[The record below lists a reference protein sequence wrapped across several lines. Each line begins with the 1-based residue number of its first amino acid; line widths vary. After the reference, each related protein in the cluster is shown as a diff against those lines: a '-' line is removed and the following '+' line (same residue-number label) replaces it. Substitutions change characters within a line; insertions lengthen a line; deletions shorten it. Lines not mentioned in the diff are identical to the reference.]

1 MTSKRHLNTCI
12 SNIRITAEQKSKY
25 ESDPGRKGISELRSE
40 INFQVLADLTKPS
53 QPVPMSS
60 NNSLVPPS
68 GLNFGSLNNS
78 QDNIADKLK
87 TAMNGLQNG
96 VAIKIADN
104 SQKESVNKNQP
115 IKDEEPSSSKPEQ
128 NSEEANIKSALDL
141 LDGNNMTPELAQQI
155 LKIFSQTTDEPIPDS
170 LANNKPPKMI
180 SGASI
185 ESLSLAM
192 PSDATSGEAS
202 GETFNQCP
210 AWGCKRK
217 FTSFTHGGKSNISS
231 LWIHMQNAHRAAFVV
246 FRRLKRP
253 GFDKYCEK
261 CKFWL
266 KGAEWYN
273 HRNLRR
279 YQSEGNRP
287 EGTYCDVY
295 QRLAQDLEKM
305 DNPMQLLNIRMCME
319 QYHCDVPDGDHLA
332 AEQAMQDDNLNFGL
346 ENYMD
351 TLPSMVDFHGTDSP
365 TFTFNRPIYNS
376 PSTEMPIIEQTA
388 NQNSLSP
395 NKESS
400 PLIGRKRSIHSPI
413 KIDIDSSSSLLKSN
427 SSPLAA
433 FTSTLQS
440 SAIKSV
446 GLTGQTV
453 AISHVDMNPCPVKS
467 CGKQFQK
474 SETSEGKNL
483 FTHMKAN
490 HPNAY
495 IIFRRLERATT
506 KKKCSE
512 CLFWFTNYRDYGAHN
527 QQVCQKYS

>member
-1 MTSKRHLNTCI
+1 MNTCI
-12 SNIRITAEQKSKY
+12 SNIRITSEQKSKY

-53 QPVPMSS
+53 QPTQIPAPSS
-60 NNSLVPPS
+60 LAPS
-68 GLNFGSLNNS
+68 LNFGM
-78 QDNIADKLK
+78 DNVTDKLK

-96 VAIKIADN
+96 VAIKIADD
-104 SQKESVNKNQP
+104 SQKDNSQP
-115 IKDEEPSSSKPEQ
+115 IKDVEPSSQSES
-128 NSEEANIKSALDL
+128 NTEEANIKSALDL

-155 LKIFSQTTDEPIPDS
+155 LKIFSQTTDEPIAVSDTS
-170 LANNKPPKMI
+170 ANQKLPKMV
-180 SGASI
+180 SGAPI
-185 ESLSLAM
+185 ESLSLAI
-192 PSDATSGEAS
+192 PDGTSGETS

-332 AEQAMQDDNLNFGL
+332 AEQAR
-346 ENYMD
+346 D
-351 TLPSMVDFHGTDSP
+351 TNPSNILILP
-365 TFTFNRPIYNS
+365 I
-376 PSTEMPIIEQTA
+376 
-388 NQNSLSP
+388 
-395 NKESS
+395 
-400 PLIGRKRSIHSPI
+400 SI
-413 KIDIDSSSSLLKSN
+413 
-427 SSPLAA
+427 
-433 FTSTLQS
+433 
-440 SAIKSV
+440 
-446 GLTGQTV
+446 
-453 AISHVDMNPCPVKS
+453 
-467 CGKQFQK
+467 
-474 SETSEGKNL
+474 L
-483 FTHMKAN
+483 FFS
-490 HPNAY
+490 
-495 IIFRRLERATT
+495 I
-506 KKKCSE
+506 
-512 CLFWFTNYRDYGAHN
+512 
-527 QQVCQKYS
+527 